1 VLFGKAAGL
10 GLEPTDEV
18 SSSSVAVEVAPSVGR
33 AAKGFLVSI
42 LNKKCY
48 VYIIM
53 KYFIYAAKKPLNREI
68 NFPIR

>member
-1 VLFGKAAGL
+1 VEEAATGEPKMEVAGAEPVEAASEVAAGADL
-10 GLEPTDEV
+10 IVLSPKRD
-18 SSSSVAVEVAPSVGR
+18 
-33 AAKGFLVSI
+33 I